1 MTKKKMIIISFII
14 ALIFD
19 FPFKWIQYKGEQMV
33 SLFDVYHLGM
43 KNMFFDFSL
52 LFISTFIIFLIWNWI
67 LKNNNI
73 RSHTKNVPK

>member
-1 MTKKKMIIISFII
+1 MITISFII
-14 ALIFD
+14 ALIFG
-19 FPFKWIQYKGEQMV
+19 FQFKWIQYKGEQMV
-33 SLFDVYHLGM
+33 SIFDVYNLGM

-73 RSHTKNVPK
+73 RSHTKNVSK